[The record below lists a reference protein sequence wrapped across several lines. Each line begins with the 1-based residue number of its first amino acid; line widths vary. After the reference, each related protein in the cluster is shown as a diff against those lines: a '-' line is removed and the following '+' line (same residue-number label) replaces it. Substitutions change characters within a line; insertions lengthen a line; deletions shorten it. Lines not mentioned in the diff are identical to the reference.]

1 MHASPEPPREN
12 SSVRLVLLPVLA
24 ALLAACSTTPPPAVV
39 PAPPTTPAPV
49 LPPPAAAPAPVT
61 AVYRAAGFAEL
72 PQWPGEGLLA
82 SWPAFTRSCT
92 RLAARPAWT
101 AACADAA
108 ALLPGDDASVQAF
121 FERHFQ
127 PWRITSSEGNDTGL
141 VTGYYEALL
150 KGSLEPKPGS
160 VPLHA
165 VPDDMLVLDL
175 ADVYP
180 ETKGLR
186 LRGRVEG
193 RSVKPYWS
201 RADIVAGKGP
211 GADKVLAWADD
222 AIDAFFLQ
230 VQGSGRL
237 ELPDGRLLR
246 VGYADQNGRPY
257 RAIGKW
263 LVEQGLMAK
272 DEVTM
277 QSIRAWAEANP
288 GRVPELLNANPSY
301 VFFRLLPD
309 TGGGPLGALNVP
321 LTDGASIAVDPRFIP
336 LGSPVYLDTTRPDTG
351 APLQRLVHA
360 QDTGGAIRGP
370 VRADFFWGY
379 GHDAAALAGLMK
391 QRGALWLL
399 WPRGEP
405 LPGQALPQPPAPPA
419 PSATMPAGAPAT
431 TALPAPAA
439 PASGGEATPPTQ

>member
-1 MHASPEPPREN
+1 MRH
-12 SSVRLVLLPVLA
+12 VLLPVLA
-24 ALLAACSTTPPPAVV
+24 ALLAACSTTPPPPAA
-39 PAPPTTPAPV
+39 PAPLPAPAPV
-49 LPPPAAAPAPVT
+49 APPPPPELPVT
-61 AVYRAAGFAEL
+61 AVYREAAYADL

-82 SWPAFTRSCT
+82 SWPAFERSCT
-92 RLAARPAWT
+92 RVASRPAWRP
-101 AACADAA
+101 ACAEAA
-108 ALLPGDDASVQAF
+108 TLLPTDDASVQAF

-127 PWRITSSEGNDTGL
+127 PWRISASDGSDTGL

-150 KGSLEPKPGS
+150 KGSLAPKPGS

-165 VPDDMLVLDL
+165 VPEDMLTLDL
-175 ADVYP
+175 AGVYP

-186 LRGRVEG
+186 LRGRLDG
-193 RSVKPYWS
+193 RRVLPYWS

-222 AIDAFFLQ
+222 ALDAFFLQ

-246 VGYADQNGRPY
+246 LGYADQNGHPY

-272 DEVTM
+272 EAVTM
-277 QSIRAWAEANP
+277 QSIRAWAAANP
-288 GRVPELLNANPSY
+288 ARLPELLNANPSY

-351 APLQRLVHA
+351 APLQRLVQA

-379 GHDAAALAGLMK
+379 GHEAAALAGLMK

-399 WPRGEP
+399 WPKGAP
-405 LPGQALPQPPAPPA
+405 LPGQPPLATPATPPA
-419 PSATMPAGAPAT
+419 SEGGG
-431 TALPAPAA
+431 AA
-439 PASGGEATPPTQ
+439 PAQ